1 MKFIRVTQPLQR
13 YYDWDGVPEAR
24 LLHAQER
31 GTQVHRACMAIA
43 KGCWAV
49 CTPEVE
55 PYVVSFKLWMETVVE
70 KIHAIEPELIDKD
83 LGIKGHP
90 DYIVTVKGNTYPSI
104 IDLKTPI
111 IKQKLWRLQI
121 AAYTH
126 LTRKNLFKKL
136 SIGGSLRLSPEGK
149 IPKFDPYEEDRRDFA
164 IYLSMLNVERFLN
177 S

>member
-1 MKFIRVTQPLQR
+1 MKLIRVTQPLQR
-13 YYDWDGVPEAR
+13 YYDWDGIPEGV

-31 GTQVHRACMAIA
+31 GTQVDRACKAIA

-49 CTPEVE
+49 CNPEVE
-55 PYVVSFKLWMETVVE
+55 PYVVSFKMWMETVVR
-70 KIHAIEPELIDKD
+70 KIHFIEKEVIDED
-83 LGIKGHP
+83 LGLIGHIDFVATIKGNP
-90 DYIVTVKGNTYPSI
+90 YPSV
-104 IDLKTPI
+104 IDIKTPVN
-111 IKQKLWRLQI
+111 KQKLWRLQI

-126 LTRKNLFKKL
+126 LTRKKLFKKL

-149 IPKFDPYEEDRRDFA
+149 VPKFDPYEEDRRDFA